1 VTKGFVVEGTAEK
14 QYIYQEMPE
23 YSYPTQ
29 LGKIHTNLNITT
41 AAQSG
46 INCINWLANFYPTIT
61 FSEYDLFILEL
72 GLNGGLDINDINT
85 PGTNTYAYAQ
95 IVSGARTQ
103 NPNMIIALV
112 RSQHFGTIWG
122 PVIEALVSQYDCIYV
137 DLHDTTYLNLD
148 DPLTDTI
155 FRNNFSLDTIVG
167 DKWFKT
173 NLHLKFPSTI
183 ALSPEIELER
193 YTFINGKR
201 ETVNPPKK
209 FFLFRWFQKK
219 HTVVEVN
226 VREMNPYVK
235 NKTQRFIQII
245 E

>member
-1 VTKGFVVEGTAEK
+1 MKRLVYILIGVLILTGISMYWLYNRYQKLTAE
-14 QYIYQEMPE
+14 
-23 YSYPTQ
+23 YSISIENIKAYDAELSGLTNDAKVYKLTIEQ
-29 LGKIHTNLNITT
+29 LNYFNDSIIKKMKVV
-41 AAQSG
+41 QK
-46 INCINWLANFYPTIT
+46 
-61 FSEYDLFILEL
+61 EL
-72 GLNGGLDINDINT
+72 GIKDKRLQQLQ
-85 PGTNTYAYAQ
+85 YEASHAQ
-95 IVSGARTQ
+95 R
-103 NPNMIIALV
+103 
-112 RSQHFGTIWG
+112 
-122 PVIEALVSQYDCIYV
+122 
-137 DLHDTTYLNLD
+137 
-148 DPLTDTI
+148 TDTI
-155 FRNNFSLDTIVG
+155 TLKDTLFRDPQLRLDTIVG

-173 NLHLKFPSTI
+173 NLHLEFPSTI
-183 ALSPEIELER
+183 ALKPEIELER

>member
-1 VTKGFVVEGTAEK
+1 MSDLFLICLHNNIREEDMKKYIIILILILIGAVAYLSYQNKQLTTKYETSIENVKAYDAQLSGLEGDNRVLKLTVEQLNYFNDSIIKKMKVVQKELGIK
-14 QYIYQEMPE
+14 DKRLQQLQYEA
-23 YSYPTQ
+23 S
-29 LGKIHTNLNITT
+29 H
-41 AAQSG
+41 AQR
-46 INCINWLANFYPTIT
+46 NDTIT
-61 FSEYDLFILEL
+61 
-72 GLNGGLDINDINT
+72 
-85 PGTNTYAYAQ
+85 
-95 IVSGARTQ
+95 
-103 NPNMIIALV
+103 
-112 RSQHFGTIWG
+112 
-122 PVIEALVSQYDCIYV
+122 
-137 DLHDTTYLNLD
+137 
-148 DPLTDTI
+148 LTDTI
-155 FRNNFSLDTIVG
+155 FRNDFSLDTIVG

>member
-1 VTKGFVVEGTAEK
+1 MKEYIIILILILVGAVAYLSYQNKQLTTKYETSIENIKAYDAQLSGLKDNNRVFKLTID
-14 QYIYQEMPE
+14 QLN
-23 YSYPTQ
+23 YSNDS
-29 LGKIHTNLNITT
+29 I
-41 AAQSG
+41 
-46 INCINWLANFYPTIT
+46 INRMK
-61 FSEYDLFILEL
+61 EVQKEL
-72 GLNGGLDINDINT
+72 GIKDKRLQQLQ
-85 PGTNTYAYAQ
+85 YEASHAQ
-95 IVSGARTQ
+95 R
-103 NPNMIIALV
+103 
-112 RSQHFGTIWG
+112 
-122 PVIEALVSQYDCIYV
+122 
-137 DLHDTTYLNLD
+137 
-148 DPLTDTI
+148 TDTI
-155 FRNNFSLDTIVG
+155 TLKDTLFRDPQLRLDTIVG

-173 NLHLKFPSTI
+173 NLHLEFPSTI
-183 ALSPEIELER
+183 ALKPEIELER

>member
-1 VTKGFVVEGTAEK
+1 MKKYIIILILILVGAVAYLSYQNKQLTTKYETSIENIKAYNAQLSGLKDNNRVFKLTID
-14 QYIYQEMPE
+14 QLN
-23 YSYPTQ
+23 YSNDS
-29 LGKIHTNLNITT
+29 I
-41 AAQSG
+41 
-46 INCINWLANFYPTIT
+46 INRMK
-61 FSEYDLFILEL
+61 EVQKEL
-72 GLNGGLDINDINT
+72 GIKDKRLQQLQ
-85 PGTNTYAYAQ
+85 YEASHAQ
-95 IVSGARTQ
+95 RA
-103 NPNMIIALV
+103 
-112 RSQHFGTIWG
+112 
-122 PVIEALVSQYDCIYV
+122 
-137 DLHDTTYLNLD
+137 
-148 DPLTDTI
+148 DTI
-155 FRNNFSLDTIVG
+155 ILKDTLFRDPQLRLDTIVG

-173 NLHLKFPSTI
+173 NLHLEFPSTI
-183 ALSPEIELER
+183 ALKPEIELER

>member
-1 VTKGFVVEGTAEK
+1 
-14 QYIYQEMPE
+14 M
-23 YSYPTQ
+23 S
-29 LGKIHTNLNITT
+29 
-41 AAQSG
+41 
-46 INCINWLANFYPTIT
+46 
-61 FSEYDLFILEL
+61 DLFLICLHNNIREEDMKKYIIILILILIGAIAYLSYQNKQLTTRYSTSIENIKAYDAELSGLTNDTKVYKLTIEQLNYFNDSIIKKMKVVQKEL
-72 GLNGGLDINDINT
+72 GIKDKRLQQLQ
-85 PGTNTYAYAQ
+85 YEASHAQ
-95 IVSGARTQ
+95 R
-103 NPNMIIALV
+103 
-112 RSQHFGTIWG
+112 
-122 PVIEALVSQYDCIYV
+122 
-137 DLHDTTYLNLD
+137 HDTIVLRDTLFR
-148 DPLTDTI
+148 DPQLK
-155 FRNNFSLDTIVG
+155 LDTIVG

-173 NLHLKFPSTI
+173 NLHLEFPSTI
-183 ALSPEIELER
+183 ALKPEIELER

>member
-1 VTKGFVVEGTAEK
+1 MKKYVIIAFIILIGAVAVLYNQNRILTNKYETSIENVKAYDAQLSGLEGDNRVLKLTVEQLNYFNDSIIKKMKVVQKELGIK
-14 QYIYQEMPE
+14 DKRLQQLQYEA
-23 YSYPTQ
+23 S
-29 LGKIHTNLNITT
+29 H
-41 AAQSG
+41 AQRHD
-46 INCINWLANFYPTIT
+46 TIT
-61 FSEYDLFILEL
+61 
-72 GLNGGLDINDINT
+72 
-85 PGTNTYAYAQ
+85 
-95 IVSGARTQ
+95 
-103 NPNMIIALV
+103 
-112 RSQHFGTIWG
+112 
-122 PVIEALVSQYDCIYV
+122 
-137 DLHDTTYLNLD
+137 
-148 DPLTDTI
+148 LTDTI
-155 FRNNFSLDTIVG
+155 FRNDFSLDTIVG

>member
-1 VTKGFVVEGTAEK
+1 MKKYIIILILILVGAVAYLSYQNKQLTTKYETSIENIKAYDAQLSGLKDNNRVFKLTID
-14 QYIYQEMPE
+14 QLN
-23 YSYPTQ
+23 YSNDS
-29 LGKIHTNLNITT
+29 I
-41 AAQSG
+41 
-46 INCINWLANFYPTIT
+46 INKMK
-61 FSEYDLFILEL
+61 EVQKEL
-72 GLNGGLDINDINT
+72 GIKDKRLQQLQ
-85 PGTNTYAYAQ
+85 YEASHAQ
-95 IVSGARTQ
+95 R
-103 NPNMIIALV
+103 
-112 RSQHFGTIWG
+112 
-122 PVIEALVSQYDCIYV
+122 
-137 DLHDTTYLNLD
+137 HDTIVLRDTLFR
-148 DPLTDTI
+148 DPQLK
-155 FRNNFSLDTIVG
+155 LDTIVG

-173 NLHLKFPSTI
+173 NLHLEFPSTI

>member
-1 VTKGFVVEGTAEK
+1 MNK
-14 QYIYQEMPE
+14 YIVIFI
-23 YSYPTQ
+23 
-29 LGKIHTNLNITT
+29 LLLI
-41 AAQSG
+41 
-46 INCINWLANFYPTIT
+46 TIT
-61 FSEYDLFILEL
+61 GYLFTENKKLNEKYETSIENVKAYDAQLSGLEGDNRVLKLTVEQLNYFNDSIIKKMKVVQKEL
-72 GLNGGLDINDINT
+72 GIKDKRLQQLQ
-85 PGTNTYAYAQ
+85 YEASHAQ
-95 IVSGARTQ
+95 RA
-103 NPNMIIALV
+103 
-112 RSQHFGTIWG
+112 
-122 PVIEALVSQYDCIYV
+122 
-137 DLHDTTYLNLD
+137 
-148 DPLTDTI
+148 DTI
-155 FRNNFSLDTIVG
+155 ILKDTLFRDPQLKLDTIVG

-173 NLHLKFPSTI
+173 NLHLEFPSTI
-183 ALSPEIELER
+183 ALKPEIELER

>member
-1 VTKGFVVEGTAEK
+1 MKKYIIILILILVGAVAYLSYQNKQLTTKYETSIENIKAYDAQLSGLKDNNRVFKLTIDQLNYSNDSIIKKMKVVQK
-14 QYIYQEMPE
+14 
-23 YSYPTQ
+23 
-29 LGKIHTNLNITT
+29 
-41 AAQSG
+41 
-46 INCINWLANFYPTIT
+46 
-61 FSEYDLFILEL
+61 EL
-72 GLNGGLDINDINT
+72 GIKDKRLQQLQ
-85 PGTNTYAYAQ
+85 YEASHAQ
-95 IVSGARTQ
+95 R
-103 NPNMIIALV
+103 
-112 RSQHFGTIWG
+112 
-122 PVIEALVSQYDCIYV
+122 
-137 DLHDTTYLNLD
+137 HDTIVLRDTLFR
-148 DPLTDTI
+148 DPQLK
-155 FRNNFSLDTIVG
+155 LDTIVG

-173 NLHLKFPSTI
+173 NLHLEFPSTI